1 MNSQCD
7 RLIAYMREYGRI
19 STYAAFKKLGIT
31 RLSGRIYDLKKRGY
45 EIESVLEQGK
55 DRYGNEVRWKVYRL
69 SEKEKCTQNT
79 K

>member
-7 RLIAYMREYGRI
+7 RIIEYMREYGQI
-19 STYAAFKKLGIT
+19 STYTAFKKLGIT
-31 RLSGRIYDLKKRGY
+31 RLSGRIYDLRQQGY
-45 EIESVLEQGK
+45 RIESDMARGK

-69 SEKEKCTQNT
+69 AEGERCTRNT